1 MSASRKQEIAHRFS
15 RAAAGY
21 AGFADLQA
29 AIADALLASFNPGG
43 IVLDAGCGRGR
54 ESALLASRVD
64 VDEVMALDMAPGML
78 AELPSHARIRPL
90 LGDIEAIP
98 LPDTSVDHV
107 FSNFA
112 LQWCDSREQACRELF
127 RVLKPGGQL
136 RASVPGP
143 ASLQALKAGGLL
155 HVNTFAGEQ
164 EWAMALMQ
172 AGFSTCEFARQDF
185 VMHFDAARDLLKALQ
200 GIGAATTDTPRGSHL
215 HGRQWLQQVSAA
227 LEAVREPEGLPL
239 RYDVIFIQA
248 TREHEN

>member
-1 MSASRKQEIAHRFS
+1 MSNSRKQDIAQRFS

-21 AGFADLQA
+21 ARYAELQA
-29 AIADALLASFNPGG
+29 AIADTLLASFRPAGV
-43 IVLDAGCGRGR
+43 VLDAGCGRGR
-54 ESALLASRVD
+54 ESALLAEHSCVE
-64 VDEVMALDMAPGML
+64 EVVAFDMAAGML
-78 AELPSHARIRPL
+78 AELPMHKKIRPL

-98 LPDTSVDHV
+98 LPDACVNQV

-112 LQWCDSREQACRELF
+112 LQWCDSREQACHELF
-127 RVLKPGGQL
+127 RVLRPGGQL

-155 HVNTFAGEQ
+155 RINAFAGEQ

-172 AGFSTCEFARQDF
+172 AGFSTCEFVRQDF
-185 VMHFDAARDLLKALQ
+185 VMHFDSARDLLKALQ
-200 GIGAATTDTPRGSHL
+200 GIGATTTDAPREPYL
-215 HGRQWLQQVSAA
+215 HGRQWLHQVTAA

-248 TREHEN
+248 IRDQES

>member
-1 MSASRKQEIAHRFS
+1 MSGSRKQEIAQRFS

-21 AGFADLQA
+21 AHFADLQA
-29 AIADALLASFNPGG
+29 AIADTLLAACNPAGT
-43 IVLDAGCGRGR
+43 VLDAGCGRGR
-54 ESALLASRVD
+54 ESALLAAHSRVD
-64 VDEVMALDMAPGML
+64 AVVALDMATGML
-78 AELPSHARIRPL
+78 AELPMHAKIRPL

-98 LPDTSVDHV
+98 LPGTSVDQV

-143 ASLQALKAGGLL
+143 ASLQALRAGGRL
-155 HVNTFAGEQ
+155 HINTFAGEQ

-172 AGFSTCEFARQDF
+172 AGFSTCEFVRQDF
-185 VMHFDAARDLLKALQ
+185 VMHFDSARDLLKALQ
-200 GIGAATTDTPRGSHL
+200 GIGAATTDTPRASRL
-215 HGRQWLQQVSAA
+215 QGRQWLQQVTAA

-248 TREHEN
+248 TRDQES